1 MTTERSRIWM
11 ALGSLYVIWGSTFL
25 GIRIAL
31 EGFPPLLLAG
41 LRFVIAGAVT
51 YAFVRARGA
60 PAPTR
65 TEWRSSLIV
74 GSLLVCGN
82 ACVVVADQQRADDQR
97 RSPLGPGGRSSLI
110 VGSLLVC
117 GNACV
122 VVAEQWVSSGVA
134 AVAIASVPL
143 WVALIAGLF
152 GRWPSQGEWI
162 GLGVGLA
169 GVAILQT
176 GGDLRANP
184 AGALV
189 LTVSCASWALGSIYS
204 RRLPLPKGLMA
215 SAAQMLAGGL
225 VMLLLALLHGER
237 MTAMPSAR
245 SALALGYLIVAGS
258 IVGYSAYQFL
268 LSRVRPTLAASYAYV
283 NPVVAVGLGAAL
295 AGERVAPRAVG
306 ALALILGGVA
316 MLALR
321 RQAA

>member
-1 MTTERSRIWM
+1 MKTDRSRILL

-41 LRFVIAGAVT
+41 LRFAIAGVVT
-51 YAFVRARGA
+51 YAWVRARGA

-65 TEWRSSLIV
+65 TEWRSSAIV
-74 GSLLVCGN
+74 GTLLVSGN
-82 ACVVVADQQRADDQR
+82 ACVV
-97 RSPLGPGGRSSLI
+97 I
-110 VGSLLVC
+110 
-117 GNACV
+117 
-122 VVAEQWVSSGVA
+122 AEQWVSSGVA
-134 AVAIASVPL
+134 AVAIASIPL
-143 WVALIAGLF
+143 WVALVAGLF
-152 GRWPSQGEWI
+152 GRWPSRGEWV

-176 GGDLRANP
+176 GADMRASP

-189 LTVSCASWALGSIYS
+189 LTVSCAAWSLGSIYS

-215 SAAQMLAGGL
+215 SAAQMFAGGL
-225 VMLLLALLHGER
+225 VMLVLAALHGER
-237 MTAMPSAR
+237 IVAVPSTRAV
-245 SALALGYLIVAGS
+245 LALGYLIVAGS
-258 IVGYSAYQFL
+258 IIGYSAYQFL

-283 NPVVAVGLGAAL
+283 NPVVAVGLGAAV
-295 AGERVAPRAVG
+295 AGEAVAPRAVG

>member
-1 MTTERSRIWM
+1 ML

-41 LRFVIAGAVT
+41 LRFTIAGLLM
-51 YAFVRARGA
+51 YAWVRARGA

-74 GSLLVCGN
+74 GTLLVAGN
-82 ACVVVADQQRADDQR
+82 ACVV
-97 RSPLGPGGRSSLI
+97 I
-110 VGSLLVC
+110 
-117 GNACV
+117 
-122 VVAEQWVSSGVA
+122 AEQWVSSGVA
-134 AVAIASVPL
+134 AVAIASIPL
-143 WVALIAGLF
+143 WVALVAGLF
-152 GRWPSQGEWI
+152 GRWPSGGEWLA
-162 GLGVGLA
+162 LGIGLA
-169 GVAILQT
+169 GVAVLQT
-176 GGDLRANP
+176 GGDMRANP
-184 AGALV
+184 AGAMV

-215 SAAQMLAGGL
+215 SAAQMLAGG
-225 VMLLLALLHGER
+225 VVLLALAVLRGER
-237 MTAMPSAR
+237 MTQAPAPR
-245 SALALGYLIVAGS
+245 AVLALGYLIVAGS

-283 NPVVAVGLGAAL
+283 NPVVAVGLGAAV
-295 AGERVAPRAVG
+295 AGESVAPRAVG

>member
-1 MTTERSRIWM
+1 MNTDRSKILL

-31 EGFPPLLLAG
+31 EGYPPLLLAG

-51 YAFVRARGA
+51 YAWARGRGA
-60 PAPTR
+60 PAPSR

-74 GSLLVCGN
+74 GTLLVC
-82 ACVVVADQQRADDQR
+82 A
-97 RSPLGPGGRSSLI
+97 
-110 VGSLLVC
+110 
-117 GNACV
+117 NACV

-143 WVALIAGLF
+143 WVALVAGLF
-152 GRWPSQGEWI
+152 GRWPSRGEWI
-162 GLGVGLA
+162 GLAIGLA

-176 GGDLRANP
+176 AGDLRASP

-189 LTVSCASWALGSIYS
+189 LTVSCASWSLGSIWS
-204 RRLPLPKGLMA
+204 RRLPLPKGLIA
-215 SAAQMLAGGL
+215 SGAQMLSGG
-225 VMLLLALLHGER
+225 VVLLAVALLSGER
-237 MTAMPSAR
+237 ITAVPSLRA
-245 SALALGYLIVAGS
+245 SVALGYLIVAGS

-295 AGERVAPRAVG
+295 AGESVAPRAVG
-306 ALALILGGVA
+306 ALALILSGVA

-321 RQAA
+321 RQTA